1 MGRIPRCDMFNVK
14 LILFMTT
21 VLTIVLAVL
30 IAANVWLL
38 CYSAKREKQR
48 RAKLQ
53 ERMDECDETIGEMMN
68 ELGRA
73 KQRLNEANSAKA
85 ALKKS
90 FDETIAEY
98 ERLTRDYRKLQE
110 DFEAYRK
117 ASGYADLQEPVDAGE
132 PSVNT
137 QPGEPADKP
146 LKPLKAKRGRK
157 AKK

>member
-1 MGRIPRCDMFNVK
+1 MFNVK

-98 ERLTRDYRKLQE
+98 ERLTHDYRRLQS
-110 DFEAYRK
+110 DLEAFMQGK
-117 ASGYADLQEPVDAGE
+117 EPPVDHGE
-132 PSVNT
+132 PSVADT
-137 QPGEPADKP
+137 PGDPANKP
-146 LKPLKAKRGRK
+146 LKPLKAKRTRK

>member
-1 MGRIPRCDMFNVK
+1 
-14 LILFMTT
+14 MTT

-38 CYSAKREKQR
+38 CYSVKREKQR

-98 ERLTRDYRKLQE
+98 ERLTRDYRRLQSDLEAFMQGKGVLLVDKANIPDGKTVE
-110 DFEAYRK
+110 DIEKEWSNFNGK
-117 ASGYADLQEPVDAGE
+117 AEKPIK
-132 PSVNT
+132 PKKK
-137 QPGEPADKP
+137 PA
-146 LKPLKAKRGRK
+146 RK